1 MSLGKREKELVAL
14 GISVAAGCK
23 PCTDYH
29 LEAVRETGAT
39 CDEIRDAIQLGAAVR
54 KRAADVMEGYA
65 LKRNTTD
72 DAQGMPPDRI
82 DLLISIGA
90 ASAVNSTDELERY
103 LTAARKADVAEIDV
117 KSVGKL
123 AQFIRGKAISHVET
137 LVGPGPPEGREPEP
151 ALLSKSTM
159 QGACGCHGGEIT
171 RAKEG

>member
-1 MSLGKREKELVAL
+1 MSLGKREKELVAV

-29 LEAVRETGAT
+29 LKAVRETGAT
-39 CDEIRDAIQLGAAVR
+39 YDEIRDAIQLGAAVR
-54 KRAADVMEGYA
+54 KRAADVMEDYA

-72 DAQGMPPDRI
+72 DAQVMPPDRL

-103 LTAARKADVAEIDV
+103 LTAARKANVAEIDV

-137 LVGPGPPEGREPEP
+137 LVDPGPPEDQEPEP
-151 ALLSKSTM
+151 ALLSKITM
-159 QGACGCHGGEIT
+159 QGACGCHAGEIT
-171 RAKEG
+171 RAKKG